1 MLYIFVNILLKAIT
15 AYIAISNLAAKIV
28 EIVLKAIRVKNK
40 IGKEENTDKELEIF
54 RKQLNNFGT
63 TGEVR
68 TVPPGFEFMHPL
80 SMYTEYESVVWG
92 NTYWAASVII
102 NTAYLSPLSLDKKYK
117 VKSNLAELLSK
128 DFTPELDAALEKRSL
143 LAIYKTCTLINERLE
158 EKLLN

>member
-1 MLYIFVNILLKAIT
+1 MLLKAINI
-15 AYIAISNLAAKIV
+15 YLVVFNLAAKIV
-28 EIVLKAIRVKNK
+28 EVVLNAIRFKNK
-40 IGKEENTDKELEIF
+40 VGKKRNIDQELEIF

-63 TGEVR
+63 NRKVK

-80 SMYTEYESVVWG
+80 SVYTESESVMWG

-102 NTAYLSPLSLDKKYK
+102 NTAYLSPLSLAKKYE

-128 DFTPELDAALEKRSL
+128 DFTPELDDALEKRSL
-143 LAIYKTCTLINERLE
+143 DAIYRACTLINEHLE